1 MGDPF
6 AGTWAVAFNTDD
18 AVFGGNGFGD
28 KAPLKTEKIPFHDQQ
43 QSFVVDLPPMST
55 VIYRCTRK
63 NPVRK
68 PKDDSGKAKKAP
80 AKKAAAEKKA
90 PANKDETTAL
100 VKETAGRSLVKAEA
114 PKTPAVRKKPQVPAK
129 KAETK

>member
-1 MGDPF
+1 M
-6 AGTWAVAFNTDD
+6 AFNTDD

-28 KAPLKTEKIPFHDQQ
+28 KAPLKTEKIPYHDQQ

-68 PKDDSGKAKKAP
+68 PKEDSGKAKKAP
-80 AKKAAAEKKA
+80 AKKSAGKKA
-90 PANKDETTAL
+90 PAKKSETTAL
-100 VKETAGRSLVKAEA
+100 VKEKTGRSLVKADA
-114 PKTPAVRKKPQVPAK
+114 PKAPAVRKKPQVPAK
-129 KAETK
+129 KAETN